1 VLFFIHWVR
10 GQAQRGRCTFT
21 SAPRIACS
29 ALALGSTDTQTT
41 TVTPPARRCTRLPY
55 FEFRI
60 RFLVLSATP
69 FLQGISQSI
78 FNSCLK
84 QDSVLSMPFGLARN
98 FDMCTLEVWN
108 STKKNPQK
116 CTGLRVI
123 ATVSSFWQHPP
134 SWPLSVCCELF
145 DSDSSSRQQIDNNN
159 NQSESVTVT
168 AVRTEQVRGSLWK
181 LPLTSSLVEY
191 RLFASLSLR
200 CTNN

>member
-116 CTGLRVI
+116 CTGLRVLLPQCPHFGSTPL
-123 ATVSSFWQHPP
+123 AGLCLSAVSFLIVTHRRVNKLTTTTINRNQYRQ
-134 SWPLSVCCELF
+134 SVR
-145 DSDSSSRQQIDNNN
+145 SRLG
-159 NQSESVTVT
+159 VHC
-168 AVRTEQVRGSLWK
+168 GSYL
-181 LPLTSSLVEY
+181 
-191 RLFASLSLR
+191 
-200 CTNN
+200 